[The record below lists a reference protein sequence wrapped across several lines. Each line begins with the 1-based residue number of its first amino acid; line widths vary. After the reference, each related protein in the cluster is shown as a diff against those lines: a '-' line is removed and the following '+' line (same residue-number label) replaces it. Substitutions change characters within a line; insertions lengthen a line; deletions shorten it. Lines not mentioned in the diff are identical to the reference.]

1 MKDGKIIQDQA
12 VKGYSMLILDL
23 FKMAIR
29 SLISHKLRTFLTAL
43 GIIIGVASVISM
55 ISIGEGA
62 RQQTLSTISKFGTNI
77 ITIKPGNKKSR
88 HVSTGKVDTLMLKD
102 ATFIEQ
108 NVPLIT
114 GVAAQVYRSAQL
126 KFRNKNT
133 NTTVRGTGKNYRRLA
148 NFEMQKGRYFNQQEI
163 NVAKRVCVLGATV
176 VKNLFAGANALGET
190 IKVDGKNFMVIGMT
204 EPKGAL
210 SWFDPDDQIFIP
222 VSTAQKRVFG
232 MNHIQSID
240 VQASK
245 IEDLEV
251 IKEDIT
257 QLLRIRHNIA
267 NGKENDFYVQNSSQW
282 LNSWGDAAKTFTY
295 LLGGIAAISLMV
307 GGIGIMNI
315 MLVSVTERT
324 REIGIRKAIGAKKK
338 EILEQFL
345 IESVLIS
352 FLGGGAGILLGIG
365 ISEIVSNIGEW
376 ETIVST
382 QSILLAFGFSVG
394 IGIFFGFYPANKAAN
409 MNPIEALRYE

>member
-1 MKDGKIIQDQA
+1 
-12 VKGYSMLILDL
+12 MLILDL

-133 NTTVRGTGKNYRRLA
+133 NTTVRGTGENYRRLA

-176 VKNLFAGANALGET
+176 VKNLFAEANPLGET

-245 IEDLEV
+245 IEDLEL

-352 FLGGGAGILLGIG
+352 FLGGGVGVLLGIG

>member
-1 MKDGKIIQDQA
+1 
-12 VKGYSMLILDL
+12 
-23 FKMAIR
+23 MAIR

-77 ITIKPGNKKSR
+77 ITIKPGQKKSR
-88 HVSTGKVDTLMLKD
+88 HVSTGKVDTLVLED
-102 ATFIEQ
+102 AKVIEV

-126 KFRNKNT
+126 KFGNKNT
-133 NTTVRGTGKNYRRLA
+133 NTTVRGTGKSYARLA
-148 NFEMQKGRYFNQQEI
+148 NFEMKKGRYFNQHEI
-163 NVAKRVCVLGATV
+163 NSSKRVCVLGETV
-176 VKNLFAGANALGET
+176 VKNLFEEANPLGET
-190 IKVDGKNFMVIGMT
+190 IKVDGKNFMIIGTM

-222 VSTAQKRVFG
+222 VTTAQKRVFG
-232 MNHIQSID
+232 INHIQSID
-240 VQASK
+240 VQAAK

-251 IKEDIT
+251 IKEDIA
-257 QLLRIRHNIA
+257 QLLRMRHNIPK
-267 NGKENDFYVQNSSQW
+267 GKENDFYVQNSSQW
-282 LNSWGDAAKTFTY
+282 LKSWGDAAKTFTY

-352 FLGGGAGILLGIG
+352 FLGGGIGILFGIT
-365 ISEIVSNIGEW
+365 ISKMVSNIGGW
-376 ETIVST
+376 DTIVST
-382 QSILLAFGFSVG
+382 HSILLAFGFSVG
-394 IGIFFGFYPANKAAN
+394 IGVFFGFYPANKAAN

>member
-1 MKDGKIIQDQA
+1 
-12 VKGYSMLILDL
+12 MLILDL

-148 NFEMQKGRYFNQQEI
+148 NFEMQKGRNFNQQEI

-176 VKNLFAGANALGET
+176 VKNLFAETNPLGET

-222 VSTAQKRVFG
+222 VTTAQKRVFG

-240 VQASK
+240 VQAAK

-251 IKEDIT
+251 IKEDIAHA
-257 QLLRIRHNIA
+257 LRIRHNIA
-267 NGKENDFYVQNSSQW
+267 DGKENDFYVQNSSQW

-352 FLGGGAGILLGIG
+352 FLGGGAGVLLGIG
-365 ISEIVSNIGEW
+365 ISEMVSNIGGW
-376 ETIVST
+376 DTIVST

>member
-1 MKDGKIIQDQA
+1 
-12 VKGYSMLILDL
+12 MLILDL
-23 FKMAIR
+23 LRMALR
-29 SLISHKLRTFLTAL
+29 SLIYHKLRTFLTAL

-77 ITIKPGNKKSR
+77 ITIKPGQKKTR
-88 HVSTGKVDTLMLKD
+88 HVSTGKVDTLVLDD
-102 ATFIEQ
+102 ARFIEKH
-108 NVPLIT
+108 VSLIT

-126 KFRNKNT
+126 KFGNKNT
-133 NTTVRGTGKNYRRLA
+133 NTTVRGTGKSYVHLA

-163 NVAKRVCVLGATV
+163 NVAKRVCILGATV
-176 VKNLFAGANALGET
+176 VKNLFAEADPLGET
-190 IKVDGKNFMVIGMT
+190 IKVDGKNFIVIGMT

-222 VSTAQKRVFG
+222 VTTAQKRVFG

-240 VQASK
+240 VQAAK

-257 QLLRIRHNIA
+257 QVLRIRHNIA
-267 NGKENDFYVQNSSQW
+267 DGKENDFYVQNSSQW

-352 FLGGGAGILLGIG
+352 FLGGGAGVLLGMG

>member
-1 MKDGKIIQDQA
+1 
-12 VKGYSMLILDL
+12 MLILDL

-88 HVSTGKVDTLMLKD
+88 HVSAGQVDTLMLKD
-102 ATFIEQ
+102 ATFIKQ

-126 KFRNKNT
+126 KFGNKNT

-163 NVAKRVCVLGATV
+163 NVAKRVCILGATV
-176 VKNLFAGANALGET
+176 VKNLFAEANPLGET

-222 VSTAQKRVFG
+222 VTTAQKRVFG

-257 QLLRIRHNIA
+257 QVLRIRHNIA
-267 NGKENDFYVQNSSQW
+267 DGKENDFYVQNSSQW

-352 FLGGGAGILLGIG
+352 FLGGGAGVLLGMG

>member
-1 MKDGKIIQDQA
+1 
-12 VKGYSMLILDL
+12 MLILDL

-176 VKNLFAGANALGET
+176 VKNLFAEANPLGET

-352 FLGGGAGILLGIG
+352 FLGGGVGVLLGIG

>member
-1 MKDGKIIQDQA
+1 
-12 VKGYSMLILDL
+12 MLILDL

-126 KFRNKNT
+126 KFGNKNT

-163 NVAKRVCVLGATV
+163 NVAKRVCILGATV
-176 VKNLFAGANALGET
+176 VKNLFVEANPLGET

-222 VSTAQKRVFG
+222 VTTAQKRVFG

-257 QLLRIRHNIA
+257 QVLRIRHNIA
-267 NGKENDFYVQNSSQW
+267 DGKENDFYVQNSSQW

-352 FLGGGAGILLGIG
+352 FLGGGAGVLLGMG

>member
-1 MKDGKIIQDQA
+1 
-12 VKGYSMLILDL
+12 MLIWDL

-29 SLISHKLRTFLTAL
+29 SLVTHKLRSFLTAL

-62 RQQTLSTISKFGTNI
+62 RRQTLNTISKFGTNI
-77 ITIKPGNKKSR
+77 ITIKPGQKKSR
-88 HVSTGKVDTLMLKD
+88 HVTTGKVDTLTLED
-102 ATFIEQ
+102 AEFIEK
-108 NVPLIT
+108 NVSLIT

-126 KFRNKNT
+126 KFENKNT
-133 NTTVRGTGKNYRRLA
+133 NSTVRGTGASYARLA
-148 NFEMQKGRYFNQQEI
+148 NFEIDRGRYFNKDEI
-163 NVAKRVCVLGATV
+163 RSSKRICVIGSTV
-176 VKNLFAGANALGET
+176 LKNLFEGRNPLGKT
-190 IKVDGKNFMVIGMT
+190 IKVDGKNFLVIGTMV
-204 EPKGAL
+204 PKGAL

-222 VSTAQKRVFG
+222 VTTAQKRVFG
-232 MNHIQSID
+232 MNHVQSID
-240 VQASK
+240 VQAGQ
-245 IEDLEV
+245 IDDLEA
-251 IKEDIT
+251 IKEEVSQI
-257 QLLRIRHNIA
+257 LRQKHNIVDS
-267 NGKENDFYVQNSSQW
+267 KEDDFYVQNSSQW

-352 FLGGGAGILLGIG
+352 FLGGGIGVLLGIG
-365 ISEIVSNIGEW
+365 ISRVVSGMGDW
-376 ETIVST
+376 ETVVST
-382 QSILLAFGFSVG
+382 QSILLAFGFSVA

-409 MNPIEALRYE
+409 LNPIDALRYE

>member
-1 MKDGKIIQDQA
+1 
-12 VKGYSMLILDL
+12 MLILDL

-126 KFRNKNT
+126 KFGNKNT

-163 NVAKRVCVLGATV
+163 NVAKRVCILGATV
-176 VKNLFAGANALGET
+176 VKNLFAEANPLGET

-222 VSTAQKRVFG
+222 VTTAQKRVFG
-232 MNHIQSID
+232 INHIQSID

-257 QLLRIRHNIA
+257 QVLRIRHNIA
-267 NGKENDFYVQNSSQW
+267 DGKENDFYVQNSSQW

-352 FLGGGAGILLGIG
+352 FLGGGAGVLLGMG

>member
-1 MKDGKIIQDQA
+1 
-12 VKGYSMLILDL
+12 MLILDL

-29 SLISHKLRTFLTAL
+29 SLISHKLRTFLTTL

-77 ITIKPGNKKSR
+77 ITIKPGQKKSR
-88 HVSTGKVDTLMLKD
+88 HVSTGKVDTLVLKD

-126 KFRNKNT
+126 KFGNKNT

-163 NVAKRVCVLGATV
+163 NVAKRVCILGATV
-176 VKNLFAGANALGET
+176 VKNLFAETNPLGET
-190 IKVDGKNFMVIGMT
+190 IKVDGKNFIVIGMT

-222 VSTAQKRVFG
+222 VTTAQKRVFG

-240 VQASK
+240 VQAAK

-251 IKEDIT
+251 IKEDIA
-257 QLLRIRHNIA
+257 LALRIRHNIA
-267 NGKENDFYVQNSSQW
+267 DGKENDFYVQNSSQW

-352 FLGGGAGILLGIG
+352 FLGGGAGVLLGIG
-365 ISEIVSNIGEW
+365 ISKMVSNIGGW
-376 ETIVST
+376 DTIVST

>member
-1 MKDGKIIQDQA
+1 
-12 VKGYSMLILDL
+12 MLILDL

-126 KFRNKNT
+126 KFGNKNT

-148 NFEMQKGRYFNQQEI
+148 NFVMQKGRYFNQQEI
-163 NVAKRVCVLGATV
+163 NVAKRVCILGATV
-176 VKNLFAGANALGET
+176 VKNLFEEANPLGET

-222 VSTAQKRVFG
+222 VTTAQKRVFG

-257 QLLRIRHNIA
+257 QVLRIRHNIA
-267 NGKENDFYVQNSSQW
+267 DGKENDFYVQNSSQW

-352 FLGGGAGILLGIG
+352 FLGGGAGVLLGMG

>member
-1 MKDGKIIQDQA
+1 
-12 VKGYSMLILDL
+12 MLILDL

-62 RQQTLSTISKFGTNI
+62 RKQTLSTISKFGTNI

-126 KFRNKNT
+126 KFGNKNT

-163 NVAKRVCVLGATV
+163 NVAKRVCILGATV
-176 VKNLFAGANALGET
+176 VKNLFAEANPLGET

-222 VSTAQKRVFG
+222 VTTAQKRVFG

-257 QLLRIRHNIA
+257 QVLRIRHNIA
-267 NGKENDFYVQNSSQW
+267 DGKENDFYVQNSSQW

-352 FLGGGAGILLGIG
+352 FLGGGAGVLLGMG

>member
-1 MKDGKIIQDQA
+1 
-12 VKGYSMLILDL
+12 MLILDL

-29 SLISHKLRTFLTAL
+29 SLISHKLRTFLTTL

-77 ITIKPGNKKSR
+77 ITIKPGQKKSR
-88 HVSTGKVDTLMLKD
+88 HVSTGKVDTLLLKD
-102 ATFIEQ
+102 ATFIDQ

-126 KFRNKNT
+126 KFGNKNT
-133 NTTVRGTGKNYRRLA
+133 NTTVRGTGKSYRSLA
-148 NFEMQKGRYFNQQEI
+148 NFEMQKGRYFNQQEV

-176 VKNLFAGANALGET
+176 VKNLFAEADPLGET
-190 IKVDGKNFMVIGMT
+190 IKVDGKNFIVIGMT

-222 VSTAQKRVFG
+222 VTTAQKRVFG

-240 VQASK
+240 VQAAK

-251 IKEDIT
+251 IKEDIAHA
-257 QLLRIRHNIA
+257 LRIRHNIA
-267 NGKENDFYVQNSSQW
+267 DGKENDFYVQNSSQW

-352 FLGGGAGILLGIG
+352 FLGGGAGVLLGIG